1 MKQATPLIWSTPAHP
16 KGQAV
21 SSFKVTKK
29 LAPGTAGAQK
39 LLHRFGDALVCV
51 RHRVTPDGEA
61 RCTTVEL
68 VLEQVPIRSRGT
80 PLVGVQVGYGEKT
93 LQSQVKAAGGIWD
106 PELRL
111 WKLPQSTARKLGLS
125 DRVRPLQE

>member
-51 RHRVTPDGEA
+51 RYRVTPDGEA
-61 RCTTVEL
+61 RCTTAEPVQ
-68 VLEQVPIRSRGT
+68 EQVPIRPRAGWLVGSKSPAATRHCNHTSRG
-80 PLVGVQVGYGEKT
+80 P
-93 LQSQVKAAGGIWD
+93 AASWTQ
-106 PELRL
+106 R
-111 WKLPQSTARKLGLS
+111 SA
-125 DRVRPLQE
+125 